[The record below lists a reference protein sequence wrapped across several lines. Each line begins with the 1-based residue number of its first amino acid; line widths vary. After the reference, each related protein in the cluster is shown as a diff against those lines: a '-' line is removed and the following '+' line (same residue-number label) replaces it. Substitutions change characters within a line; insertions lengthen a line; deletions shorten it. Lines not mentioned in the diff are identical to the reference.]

1 MRKIALISL
10 LGMTLAVSCSS
21 VAAEG
26 WTGPPSIKRWG
37 RRPPFRGTFIVTVS
51 PAQI

>member
-10 LGMTLAVSCSS
+10 LGMTLAVPCSS
-21 VAAEG
+21 VAAEVD
-26 WTGPPSIKRWG
+26 WTAVDKALG

-51 PAQI
+51 PAPI

>member
-10 LGMTLAVSCSS
+10 LGMTLAVPIRPLQQR
-21 VAAEG
+21 

-51 PAQI
+51 PAPI